1 MAGEYYRWLAR
12 NEKPE
17 EKRELTPK
25 EKRKN
30 WWHYNKWYVLLGIL
44 AAAGLIRAVIGFVQS
59 KNDQPDYS
67 VAYVGS
73 YALPDSTVEQLE
85 TALAR
90 FGEDRNE
97 NGKVTV
103 EIHQYLIN
111 ADEDENAQVTGTDAS
126 YVYAGMVQLEADLV
140 SGDSFLFLME
150 DPQRFQEEYQ
160 ILSRIDGSLPEED
173 ANSDVPF
180 YVSWNDCPVLTG
192 LSLGVYSV
200 ELPEETMEIS
210 NQDLLSGL
218 YLARRGFWVE
228 QDADELEANTA
239 FWNRLLEGAFE

>member
-44 AAAGLIRAVIGFVQS
+44 AAAGLIGTVIGFVQS

-73 YALPDSTVEQLE
+73 YALPDSTVAQLE

-97 NGKVTV
+97 NGKVT
-103 EIHQYLIN
+103 
-111 ADEDENAQVTGTDAS
+111 GTDSS
-126 YVYAGMVQLEADLV
+126 YVYAGRVQLEADLI
-140 SGDSFLFLME
+140 SGDSFLFLLE

-160 ILSRIDGSLPEED
+160 ILSRINGSLPEED

-200 ELPEETMEIS
+200 ELPEETMEIC